1 MQKRFRK
8 RYYELLKAFYQK
20 LKMWKNSK
28 LIEIKYK
35 QLLKSIQK
43 LINKSTI

>member
-8 RYYELLKAFYQK
+8 RYYELLKAFYKK